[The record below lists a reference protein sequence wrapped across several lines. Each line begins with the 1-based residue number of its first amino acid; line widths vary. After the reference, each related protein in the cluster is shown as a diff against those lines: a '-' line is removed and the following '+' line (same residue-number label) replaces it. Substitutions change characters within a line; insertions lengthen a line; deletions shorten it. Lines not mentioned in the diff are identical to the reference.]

1 MTVAELRQRMSAAE
15 YLEWG
20 RFLSWRAREQRW
32 QGQRAQAAQRRRT
45 APGTPASAPK
55 ARGGR

>member
-20 RFLSWRAREQRW
+20 RFLSWRAREEHWQR
-32 QGQRAQAAQRRRT
+32 QRSQAAQRRR
-45 APGTPASAPK
+45 APGGGSALG
-55 ARGGR
+55 GGR